1 MVGSFIKRLLYGCD
15 WFIDWFSYHD
25 DQAAGKK
32 IKPADIFAD
41 PDDEPDE
48 VEHNKKETDKKKKRE
63 QVSKWDADM
72 RELFV
77 LSWSNIYN
85 FLKQDER

>member
-1 MVGSFIKRLLYGCD
+1 MVGSFINRLFYGCD
-15 WFIDWFSYHD
+15 WFIDWFSNHD

-48 VEHNKKETDKKKKRE
+48 VELNKKETDKKKKRE
-63 QVSKWDADM
+63 QVINETVTW
-72 RELFV
+72 EPFV
-77 LSWSNIYN
+77 LNQICIYK
-85 FLKQDER
+85 FSQ

>member
-1 MVGSFIKRLLYGCD
+1 MIDFITVYGCD
-15 WFIDWFSYHD
+15 WFIDRFSYHHV
-25 DQAAGKK
+25 QAAGKK

-63 QVSKWDADM
+63 QVIN
-72 RELFV
+72 ETV
-77 LSWSNIYN
+77 T
-85 FLKQDER
+85 

>member
-1 MVGSFIKRLLYGCD
+1 M
-15 WFIDWFSYHD
+15 

-48 VEHNKKETDKKKKRE
+48 GEHNKKETDKKKKRE
-63 QVSKWDADM
+63 QVINETVT

-77 LSWSNIYN
+77 
-85 FLKQDER
+85 FA